1 MLSGYLLAV
10 FQYLRAGD
18 DRLIHT
24 TTLHLTL
31 CYLNE
36 STISQVVDDVF
47 DILLVIADR
56 LTCQRVAVD
65 EDFLLLL
72 FDLVILSDVDDIIRY
87 PRKQPCIVRILERWQ
102 GVRINTVILCEL
114 FPAIARQ
121 GVNHR
126 AVLSVALIHL
136 LAVGVP
142 YDV

>member
-1 MLSGYLLAV
+1 MLSSYLLAV

-24 TTLHLTL
+24 PTLDLTL

-72 FDLVILSDVDDIIRY
+72 FYLVILSDVDDIIRY
-87 PRKQPCIVRILERWQ
+87 PRKQPCVVRICNFAFFSGLIGAQFWAERVQ
-102 GVRINTVILCEL
+102 PKSPEL
-114 FPAIARQ
+114 DAK
-121 GVNHR
+121 
-126 AVLSVALIHL
+126 L
-136 LAVGVP
+136 LVSC
-142 YDV
+142 

>member
-24 TTLHLTL
+24 PTLHLAL

-47 DILLVIADR
+47 DILLVIAGR

-65 EDFLLLL
+65 EDFFFLL

-87 PRKQPCIVRILERWQ
+87 PYSR
-102 GVRINTVILCEL
+102 
-114 FPAIARQ
+114 
-121 GVNHR
+121 
-126 AVLSVALIHL
+126 
-136 LAVGVP
+136 
-142 YDV
+142 

>member
-1 MLSGYLLAV
+1 MLSSYLLAV

-24 TTLHLTL
+24 PTLHLAL

-65 EDFLLLL
+65 EDLLLLL
-72 FDLVILSDVDDIIRY
+72 FYLVVDAF
-87 PRKQPCIVRILERWQ
+87 VERISPSA
-102 GVRINTVILCEL
+102 VK
-114 FPAIARQ
+114 FPANRYSSAI
-121 GVNHR
+121 
-126 AVLSVALIHL
+126 
-136 LAVGVP
+136 
-142 YDV
+142 

>member
-24 TTLHLTL
+24 PTLHLAL

-65 EDFLLLL
+65 EDFLFLL
-72 FDLVILSDVDDIIRY
+72 FYLVILSDVDDIIRY
-87 PRKQPCIVRILERWQ
+87 SRKQPCIVWILERWQ
-102 GVRINTVILCEL
+102 RVRINTVILCEL
-114 FPAIARQ
+114 FPAIA
-121 GVNHR
+121 
-126 AVLSVALIHL
+126 
-136 LAVGVP
+136 
-142 YDV
+142 